1 MKRVLKLI
9 MLLAIVGG
17 VVAGLGAVW
26 YWRNA
31 DTDSNDYIYIW
42 FNEPQRRSELMTI
55 GGVACDGAPFIIP
68 SEGFIGLLWADPA
81 RPYSVLHRH
90 TGIDIFGDGEPGTVP
105 NYAAYD
111 GYLTRLPDWKS
122 TVIIRHDDPLNPGET
137 IWTYYTHM
145 ANEDGTQSYIVDDF
159 PPGTADVWVEQ
170 GTLLGYQGTYS
181 GTGPPIGMHL
191 HFSIVKT
198 DADGLFLNEAMLEN
212 TLDPSPYL
220 GLSLDIGEMP
230 YRPIRCS

>member
-1 MKRVLKLI
+1 MKRVLKLVI
-9 MLLAIVGG
+9 LLVIVGG
-17 VVAGLGAVW
+17 VVAGLGAIW

-31 DTDSNDYIYIW
+31 DTDSNDYIHIW
-42 FNEPQRRSELMTI
+42 FSEPQRRSELMTI

-90 TGIDIFGDGEPGTVP
+90 TGIDIFGDGESGTVP
-105 NYAAYD
+105 NYAAYG

-145 ANEDGTQSYIVDDF
+145 ANEDGTQSFIVDDF
-159 PPGTADVWVEQ
+159 PPGTADVRVEQ

-191 HFSIVKT
+191 HFSIVKP
-198 DADGLFLNEAMLEN
+198 DADGLFLNEAALEN

-220 GLSLDIGEMP
+220 GLALDIGEMP
-230 YRPIRCS
+230 DRPIRCS